1 MVQTTSDDALHC
13 YDAIDAIDAV
23 PPDFTVVLDVV
34 ALPTG
39 RVLQTSPSLETD
51 PAARLF
57 AKQGLVVRVGASVD
71 LRIGDTGAGRA
82 LIGWGNPGT
91 VGDHVRVEAV
101 DCARDSAP
109 RWVAFAGGYYVTEP
123 MCLPIVVESGGSR
136 EVVQIAVGTARE
148 PT

>member
-1 MVQTTSDDALHC
+1 MVQATSADALHC

-23 PPDFTVVLDVV
+23 PADFTVVLDVV

-39 RVLQTSPSLETD
+39 RVLQTAPSGETD

-57 AKQGLVVRVGASVD
+57 AKQSLVVRVGASVD
-71 LRIGDTGAGRA
+71 LRIGDARAGRA
-82 LIGWGNPGT
+82 RIGWGNPGT

-109 RWVAFAGGYYVTEP
+109 QWVAFAGGYYVAES
-123 MCLPIVVESGGSR
+123 MCLPIAVESEGSR
-136 EVVQIAVGTARE
+136 EVVQIAVGTACE

>member
-1 MVQTTSDDALHC
+1 MVQPTSDDALHC

-23 PPDFTVVLDVV
+23 PAEFSVVLNVV

-39 RVLQTSPSLETD
+39 RVLQTAPSGETD
-51 PAARLF
+51 PAAGLF

-71 LRIGDTGAGRA
+71 RRIGDERA
-82 LIGWGNPGT
+82 SRARIGWGNPGT

-101 DCARDSAP
+101 DCARDSAAQ
-109 RWVAFAGGYYVTEP
+109 WVAFAGGYYVAEP
-123 MCLPIVVESGGSR
+123 MCLPIVVESEGSR
-136 EVVQIAVGTARE
+136 EVVQIAVGTACE